1 MAKSG
6 LKVAWMTRLITI
18 TVLLGFMW
26 SCTIKTTQRGIG
38 APDPIKIQD
47 IRVAEG
53 VDKTII
59 ELESEEPILYTSFRL
74 SDPDRLV
81 IEMAD
86 VTFGQYQDK
95 IKVSSGPVR
104 SIILASS
111 GELDVSRLEFELS
124 GLVKTEV
131 RPDGLNIIVE
141 VTRLEKM
148 TGLGKTPQVEAMHKK
163 SFIFFGDGEKKG
175 DGEIKA
181 AVPPPMNLDAKRDA
195 VLLREESMTALPKA
209 GASSL
214 PSLAIPSTPPLVA
227 PLPLVKIE
235 APMPTEKMEKEAEP
249 SPPPML
255 VETKKIKA
263 TSPAKLVTGLRF
275 VEGKSLQLVVSS
287 DGRLSPNIFFV
298 GKSKNRLVIDFPGVK
313 TDIKRDK
320 IMGDTFYVKQVR
332 IGKHPNKLR
341 LVLDLNQRVVFAWAQ
356 KQTELWV
363 TIK

>member
-1 MAKSG
+1 MAKRG
-6 LKVAWMTRLITI
+6 LRMTCLGRLITI
-18 TVLLGFMW
+18 TLLPVLVGA
-26 SCTIKTTQRGIG
+26 CTVKTSRRTIG
-38 APDPIKIQD
+38 ASDPIKIQD

-86 VTFGQYQDK
+86 VTFGQYQDE

-104 SIILASS
+104 SIMLASS
-111 GELDVSRLEFELS
+111 GELDVSRLEFELV

-131 RPDGLNIIVE
+131 RPDGLNIVVE
-141 VTRLEKM
+141 VTRLEQM
-148 TGLGKTPQVEAMHKK
+148 TGLGKMPQVEAMHKK
-163 SFIFFGDGEKKG
+163 SFIFFGDGEKKALEEAPM
-175 DGEIKA
+175 DLA
-181 AVPPPMNLDAKRDA
+181 AKTKPEMLSEATI
-195 VLLREESMTALPKA
+195 ET
-209 GASSL
+209 GGSSFPL
-214 PSLAIPSTPPLVA
+214 QINPNTPPLVA
-227 PLPLVKIE
+227 PLPLVKLE
-235 APMPTEKMEKEAEP
+235 APMPAKKIEKETES
-249 SPPPML
+249 SPPPMP
-255 VETKKIKA
+255 VEIKKIKS
-263 TSPAKLVTGLRF
+263 TSPAKLITGLRF

-287 DGRLSPNIFFV
+287 DGRLSPDIFFV
-298 GKSKNRLVIDFPGVK
+298 GKDKNRLVIDFPGVK
-313 TDIKRDK
+313 TNIKRDK
-320 IMGDTFYVKQVR
+320 ITGDTFYVKQVR

>member
-6 LKVAWMTRLITI
+6 LKMTWLTRLITI
-18 TVLLGFMW
+18 TVLSGFMW

-86 VTFGQYQDK
+86 VTFGQYQDE

-104 SIILASS
+104 SIMLASS

-131 RPDGLNIIVE
+131 RPDGLNIVVE

-181 AVPPPMNLDAKRDA
+181 AEPPLMNLDAKRNP
-195 VLLREESMTALPKA
+195 VLLREESIAASPKG

-214 PSLAIPSTPPLVA
+214 PSLAIPSTPPL
-227 PLPLVKIE
+227 PLVKVE
-235 APMPTEKMEKEAEP
+235 APRPTEKMEKEAEP
-249 SPPPML
+249 SPPEMV
-255 VETKKIKA
+255 VETKKIKS

-298 GKSKNRLVIDFPGVK
+298 GKNKNRLVIDFPGV
-313 TDIKRDK
+313 TTNIKRDK

-332 IGKHPNKLR
+332 IGRHPNKLR